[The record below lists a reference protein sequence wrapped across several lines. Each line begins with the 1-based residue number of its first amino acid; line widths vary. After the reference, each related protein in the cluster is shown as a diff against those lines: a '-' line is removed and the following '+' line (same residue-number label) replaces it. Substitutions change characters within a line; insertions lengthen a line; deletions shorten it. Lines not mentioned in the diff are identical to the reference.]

1 MRKNQQRVAK
11 AEGRRQTCLQIAL
24 PRRASLFCN
33 GRKAVYYK
41 TGYLLRLAPNG
52 RGAMLWI
59 LTHPLRALKGLDEAR
74 RVIRARA
81 RLVGNFVRKRT
92 RRVPVRLEQGAD

>member
-1 MRKNQQRVAK
+1 M
-11 AEGRRQTCLQIAL
+11 
-24 PRRASLFCN
+24 
-33 GRKAVYYK
+33 YYK

-74 RVIRARA
+74 RVIRNRA
-81 RLVGNFVRKRT
+81 RLVRVFARKRT
-92 RRVPVRLEQGAD
+92 RRVLVRLEQGVDLARQ